1 MVNEAG
7 CLTIISDI
15 TLLPCYS
22 LLRLAPTMFYISP
35 SMIIGSRIHSRQS
48 RAPTPLSKGLGTRLY
63 IALYKAKYMRQLI
76 VARTILDQLTTTH
89 TTCSQSGKPDPN
101 FHIMHYYCKR
111 RKLGGAWVRYQSRN
125 QTIAHWSGSEPTSE
139 GAVKI
144 FSPLLGI
151 QRWLNQVS
159 CYGCRKTLY
168 LYRFPCSSHQSY
180 CRTPRKTGLMADS

>member
-22 LLRLAPTMFYISP
+22 SLRLAPTMFYISP

-48 RAPTPLSKGLGTRLY
+48 RDPTPLSKGLGTRLY
-63 IALYKAKYMRQLI
+63 IALYKAKYMRQLT
-76 VARTILDQLTTTH
+76 VVRTILDQLTTTH

-101 FHIMHYYCKR
+101 FHIMHYYCKAGR
-111 RKLGGAWVRYQSRN
+111 GLSKVLV
-125 QTIAHWSGSEPTSE
+125 SEPDHCTRVWFQAYVRRCCEDLFATTRNLAMAQS
-139 GAVKI
+139 
-144 FSPLLGI
+144 S
-151 QRWLNQVS
+151 S

-168 LYRFPCSSHQSY
+168 LYRFPCSSHY
-180 CRTPRKTGLMADS
+180 CPIAGLPGRPA